1 MKTVFKVGMEVW
13 DKTISPKRGKVI
25 EVFTDYKYDFP
36 IKVEFENNVKV
47 KYTTDGCFVKNK
59 GTVPTLS
66 TSDYSIETKGFEQKV
81 PVPTF
86 EKAVDWL
93 EKNSKDRVIYAD
105 EAYINEEYERAF
117 EALKKLTIL
126 RDYYNEG
133 WQPDWNT
140 SGFKQCIEL
149 EGKVVCGRDHAY
161 SSRVLTFKSG
171 EIRDKFLEDQ
181 RELLEIAKPLL

>member
-1 MKTVFKVGMEVW
+1 MQTVFKVGMEVW

-66 TSDYSIETKGFEQKV
+66 TSDYSVETKGFEQKA
-81 PVPTF
+81 PAPTY
-86 EKAVDWL
+86 EEVVRYKNYIYLPENLVAPNKELADATKAL
-93 EKNSKDRVIYAD
+93 
-105 EAYINEEYERAF
+105 
-117 EALKKLTIL
+117 LKLLFL

-133 WQPDWNT
+133 WQPDWNNNY
-140 SGFKQCIEL
+140 FKFCIEF
-149 EGKVVCGRDHAY
+149 EAEEICNRNHFY
-161 SSRVLTFKSG
+161 NSRVMCFKTE
-171 EIRDKFLEDQ
+171 EIRDKFLEEQ

>member
-66 TSDYSIETKGFEQKV
+66 TSDYSIETKGFEQKA
-81 PVPTF
+81 PTPTF
-86 EKAVDWL
+86 EDIVKERNYIYLPENLVAPNKELADAV
-93 EKNSKDRVIYAD
+93 V
-105 EAYINEEYERAF
+105 
-117 EALKKLTIL
+117 ALLKLLFL

-133 WQPDWNT
+133 WQPDWKDNNWKH
-140 SGFKQCIEL
+140 FIL
-149 EGKVVCGRDHAY
+149 FDEGNLATGSNK
-161 SSRVLTFKSG
+161 SSCRVLFFKS
-171 EIRDKFLEDQ
+171 EKVRNKFLEEQ